1 MDFESKY
8 WVAIFPYLKTS
19 EEVRYKNIRI
29 LSSSDASKV
38 PSEIAAYV
46 NELCSTFYLRHDVQI
61 KNVSFAYHITEDE
74 VQSPTSFI
82 NDLDEFQ
89 TLLRYLYSS
98 PHQTSGDPF
107 LNYEHSSYFLF
118 RPKQVSKYLLFSEH
132 NTIIHADINN
142 YSIDELENIQ
152 GYEGLLNNR
161 SPFWITRKD
170 KITPPTA
177 HIWLNISQDISLDFN
192 RNSPLYQPV
201 ISFFSYK
208 TDNED
213 LRSRVLT
220 AINWYN
226 RSLLT
231 DIDDDIALVN
241 LAIAFESLLGLEQG
255 NKVTE
260 RFKETVN
267 VLLGGFPRLDSWLTQ
282 FYHARS
288 EIVHDGKSQRL
299 AFLPVDKSDIKAT
312 GEPVYQPLIS
322 YGRQIFQAC
331 SASILT
337 GSMLAE
343 HMKLP
348 SRLVTNQQRIKSIR
362 EKLNCKTTSPKDAIL
377 SAEKEII
384 EIETYR
390 FVPETGLKVDELL
403 SVGIRL
409 SKKYTEINSIT
420 EVDEINKK
428 LKDFSKNKANK
439 HLETLSSLN
448 EVTELMKKLPSR
460 LVHDNKELY
469 LIKSLLESIWH
480 YLFMYYFNLKRKNE
494 QQI

>member
-8 WVAIFPYLKTS
+8 WIAIFPYLKTS
-19 EEVRYKNIRI
+19 KEVRYRNIRI
-29 LSSSDASKV
+29 LSSTDTSQV
-38 PSEIAAYV
+38 PSEIASYV

-61 KNVSFAYHITEDE
+61 KNVSYAYHITDE
-74 VQSPTSFI
+74 AVQSPTSFI
-82 NDLDEFQ
+82 HDLEEFQ
-89 TLLRYLYSS
+89 TLLCYLYSA
-98 PHQTSGDPF
+98 PHQASGDPF
-107 LNYEHSSYFLF
+107 LNYEHSYYFLF

-132 NTIIHADINN
+132 NTIVQTDINI
-142 YSIDELENIQ
+142 YSPDEHGNIQ

-161 SPFWITRKD
+161 SPFWITNKD

-177 HIWLNISQDISLDFN
+177 HIWLNISQDISSDFK

-201 ISFFSYK
+201 INFFSYK

-213 LRSRVLT
+213 LRNRVLT

-226 RSLLT
+226 RSLLV

-288 EIVHDGKSQRL
+288 EIIHEGKSQRL
-299 AFLPVDKSDIKAT
+299 AFLPVDKSDLRGTDK
-312 GEPVYQPLIS
+312 PVYQPLIS

-331 SASILT
+331 TASILT

-343 HMKLP
+343 HMNLP
-348 SRLVTNQQRIKSIR
+348 SRLVTNQQRIDSITK
-362 EKLNCKTTSPKDAIL
+362 KLNCRVKTPKESVL

-390 FVPETGLKVDELL
+390 FVPESGLKVDELL

-409 SKKYTEINSIT
+409 SKKYTEIDST
-420 EVDEINKK
+420 MEFDDINKK
-428 LKDFSKNKANK
+428 IEDFSRKKAKNHFAA
-439 HLETLSSLN
+439 LSSLF
-448 EVTELMKKLPSR
+448 EVIELMKKIPAK
-460 LVHDNKELY
+460 LVHDNRELY

-480 YLFMYYFNLKRKNE
+480 YLFMYYFNLKRENE
-494 QQI
+494 KQT

>member
-1 MDFESKY
+1 MDFKSKY

-19 EEVRYKNIRI
+19 EDVQYKNIRI
-29 LSSSDASKV
+29 ISSSDTSKV

-46 NELCSTFYLRHDVQI
+46 TELCSTFYLRHDVQI
-61 KNVSFAYHITEDE
+61 NNVSFAYHITEDE

-107 LNYEHSSYFLF
+107 LNFEHSSYFLF

-161 SPFWITRKD
+161 SPIWITRKD

-201 ISFFSYK
+201 FAFFSYK

-220 AINWYN
+220 AVNWYN
-226 RSLLT
+226 RSLLA

-241 LAIAFESLLGLEQG
+241 LSIAFESLLGLEQG

-267 VLLGGFPRLDSWLTQ
+267 VLLGGFPRLDSWLSQ

-288 EIVHDGKSQRL
+288 EIVHDGKSQRI

-312 GEPVYQPLIS
+312 NEPEYQLLIS

-331 SASILT
+331 TASILT

-343 HMKLP
+343 HMSLP
-348 SRLVTNQQRIKSIR
+348 SRLVTNQQRIKNIA
-362 EKLNCKTTSPKDAIL
+362 EKLSSKTTSAQDAIL

-384 EIETYR
+384 EIESYR
-390 FVPETGLKVDELL
+390 FVPESGLKVDELL
-403 SVGIRL
+403 SVGIVL
-409 SKKYTEINSIT
+409 SKKYIEINSVI
-420 EVDEINKK
+420 EFDEINKK
-428 LKDFSKNKANK
+428 LKDFSNNKVKK
-439 HLETLSSLN
+439 HLETLSSLY
-448 EVTELMKKLPSR
+448 EVTELMKKLPGR
-460 LVHDNKELY
+460 LFHDNKELY
-469 LIKSLLESIWH
+469 LTKSLLESIWH
-480 YLFMYYFNLKRKNE
+480 YLFKYYFNLKRNNE
-494 QQI
+494 QQD